1 MTPGDLL
8 ELWRGALVVAATVA
22 APFVLSA
29 LAVGL
34 AVAIFQTATQLQEN
48 VLVFAPKIAAALIV
62 AAVAGHWFLDRLES
76 YALHAF
82 TQAAARQEGP

>member
-1 MTPGDLL
+1 MNPMDLV

-22 APFVLSA
+22 APFVLTA

-48 VLVFAPKIAAALIV
+48 VLVFAPKIAAALVV
-62 AAVAGHWFLDRLES
+62 AAIFGHWFLDRLQT
-76 YALHAF
+76 YALHSFA
-82 TQAAARQEGP
+82 QAAVRLEGP